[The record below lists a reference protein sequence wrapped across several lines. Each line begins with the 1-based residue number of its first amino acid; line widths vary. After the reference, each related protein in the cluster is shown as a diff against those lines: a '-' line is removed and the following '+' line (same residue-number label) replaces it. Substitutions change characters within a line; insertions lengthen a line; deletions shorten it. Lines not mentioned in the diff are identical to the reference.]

1 MKRFI
6 IQKQDSTKS
15 TEDVSDI
22 TDSYVQDT
30 ESQSQSTEETEQEG
44 GARFNSI
51 TRSDYKKPSQ
61 GSTQDHFT
69 KDEIKKKLVGYIP
82 LRTMK
87 EKKIL
92 EEMPLFKTWVRYIN
106 NETKQFRTGGLLMKV
121 EYPKYIMLVNTHKN
135 LSWSVQLDENIL
147 FIRDPSDTENYKKEK
162 ENVQSMKDKLYELY
176 KRGELKRK

>member
-30 ESQSQSTEETEQEG
+30 ESYVEDTEDQEG
-44 GARFNSI
+44 GAARFNSI
-51 TRSDYKKPSQ
+51 TRSEYKKSAR
-61 GSTQDHFT
+61 GSRQDNFT
-69 KDEIKKKLVGYIP
+69 KEEIKKKLVGYIP

-87 EKKIL
+87 EKKVL
-92 EEMPLFKTWVRYIN
+92 EEMIPFKTWVRYIN

-121 EYPKYIMLVNTHKN
+121 EYPKYIMLVNTQKN
-135 LSWSVQLDENIL
+135 LSWSVQLEDNII
-147 FIRDPSDTENYKKEK
+147 FIRDPANEENYRKEK
-162 ENVQSMKDKLYELY
+162 ENVQAMKDKLYEMY
-176 KRGELKRK
+176 KKGELKRK